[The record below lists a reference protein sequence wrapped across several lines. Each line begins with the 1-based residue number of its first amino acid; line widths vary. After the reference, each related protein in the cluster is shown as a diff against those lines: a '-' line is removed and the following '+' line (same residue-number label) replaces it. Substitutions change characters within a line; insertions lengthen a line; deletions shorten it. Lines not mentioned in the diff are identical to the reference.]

1 MNINHLAEQ
10 LKDVPQNRL
19 VGYAQNPNSVVP
31 QFLALAEIQRRKTLE
46 AGAQQKPQS
55 TVAEDVLASAQ
66 PMMQA
71 EETGVAQLPTGSLYQ
86 NDETFSAANGG
97 IVAFAGGGIYDTE
110 AAEGQESEAE
120 EMARLYPE
128 ASFMDRIKSGLSNSY
143 IGQKAARAM
152 EKERPTQLEAK
163 TGGGHKYE
171 SAVLEEAK
179 RQGVDPKLAL
189 HVLYKETGNLANPE
203 SAKSRSGAL
212 GVMQLMPKTAHGLG
226 VNPNVPEE
234 NIAGGIRY
242 LKQMSDKYQDP
253 RLAAAAYNAG
263 PGRLDKALK
272 SKGGIENL
280 PNETRKYIVGLAEG
294 GIAHYADGDLV
305 EARKRREDALN
316 ALTKNMPDMPEDY
329 AGSLTDY
336 LSDPKRAS
344 AYEKNQKERE
354 IARKAI
360 IYNNPLPAVNRDI
373 LNPSASMKR
382 DAAKPSQSEWDDN
395 TKKLPVMQSPEPSA
409 APAPTPDQAVTK
421 SQLENTSAPAALAP
435 EDPFAKL
442 GELLA
447 KKEAGLG
454 KEREQNKYLGM
465 LTAGLGMMGGKS
477 QYALENIGAGGQ
489 QGVATYGALNKQTSD
504 MEKDILSG
512 QLGMAKYKSAAEAQK
527 AHNDA
532 VLKQRQLEFT
542 GRDQDRDIQL
552 ANAFEAQQIK
562 ALDARYK
569 GMMGWGVDPK
579 LTAAYERDKAAIYND
594 PRYKALVKQAYP
606 GMDMSPLPSSAT
618 IPAQAIAALKK
629 DPKLKDQFEAK
640 FGAGS
645 AATYLGQ

>member
-1 MNINHLAEQ
+1 MNINHLADQ

-46 AGAQQKPQS
+46 SGSQQKPQS

-66 PMMQA
+66 PMMQSPQEA
-71 EETGVAQLPTGSLYQ
+71 GVDQLPTGSLYQ
-86 NDETFSAANGG
+86 NDETFNAANGG
-97 IVAFAGGGIYDTE
+97 IVAFAGGGMYDTE
-110 AAEGQESEAE
+110 ATEGQESEAD

-128 ASFMDRIKSGLSNSY
+128 ASFMDKIKSGLSSSY
-143 IGQKAARAM
+143 IGQKASRAM

-203 SAKSRSGAL
+203 SAKSKAGAL
-212 GVMQLMPKTAHGLG
+212 GVMQLMPKTAKGLG

-234 NIAGGIRY
+234 NIVGGIRY

-263 PGRLDKALK
+263 PGNLDKALR
-272 SKGGIENL
+272 SRGGIENL
-280 PNETRKYIVGLAEG
+280 PGETRKYIVGLANG
-294 GIAHYADGDLV
+294 GAVAFANGGPTQEDLD
-305 EARKRREDALN
+305 KALG
-316 ALTKNMPDMPEDY
+316 ALSKNMPEDY
-329 AGSLTDY
+329 DQYSGEPMSQSDY
-336 LSDPKRAS
+336 YRKRKIAENAIKSNLALPKAPMSEEQKRLYKS
-344 AYEKNQKERE
+344 AYGQVPPAPVAKPTVAEPAKTSEVPPSTQPFTPPTPPQVAVKEALQDTSTPEALQKE
-354 IARKAI
+354 
-360 IYNNPLPAVNRDI
+360 
-373 LNPSASMKR
+373 
-382 DAAKPSQSEWDDN
+382 DA
-395 TKKLPVMQSPEPSA
+395 
-409 APAPTPDQAVTK
+409 
-421 SQLENTSAPAALAP
+421 
-435 EDPFAKL
+435 FAKL
-442 GELLA
+442 GEILA

-489 QGVATYGALNKQTSD
+489 QGVATYGALNKQTGD
-504 MEKDILSG
+504 MEKDIMAG

-527 AHNDA
+527 AYHDA
-532 VLKQRQLEFT
+532 VLGQRQTEFA
-542 GRDQDRDIQL
+542 GRDQDRDIQM
-552 ANAFEAQQIK
+552 ANAFENQQIK

-569 GMMGWGVDPK
+569 GMMGWGADPK
-579 LTAAYERDKAAIYND
+579 LTAAYERDKAAIYTD
-594 PRYKALVKQAYP
+594 PRYKSLMKQAYP
-606 GMDMSPLPSSAT
+606 GVDMNPLPSSAT

-629 DPKLKDQFEAK
+629 DPKLKDQFESK

>member
-46 AGAQQKPQS
+46 AGSQQKPQS

-71 EETGVAQLPTGSLYQ
+71 PQQEAGVAQLPTGSLYQ

-97 IVAFAGGGIYDTE
+97 IVAFAGGGIYDSE
-110 AAEGQESEAE
+110 SADGEESEAD

-128 ASFMDRIKSGLSNSY
+128 ASFMDRIKAGLSNSY
-143 IGQKAARAM
+143 IGKKAARAM
-152 EKERPTQLEAK
+152 EKDRPTQLEAK
-163 TGGGHKYE
+163 TGRGHKYE

-203 SAKSRSGAL
+203 SAKSKAGAL

-226 VNPNVPEE
+226 VNPNIPEE

-272 SKGGIENL
+272 SQGGIDSL
-280 PNETRKYIVGLAEG
+280 PGETRKYIAGLAEG
-294 GIAHYADGDLV
+294 GIARYADGDLV
-305 EARKRREDALN
+305 EARKRREDALG
-316 ALTKNMPDMPEDY
+316 ALNNNMPDVPEDY
-329 AGSLTDY
+329 SGSLTDY
-336 LSDPKRAS
+336 LSDPKRAA

-360 IYNNPLPAVNRDI
+360 MYNNPLPSMNRDV
-373 LNPSASMKR
+373 LNPAASMKK

-395 TKKLPVMQSPEPSA
+395 TKKVPVMQPTAPSA
-409 APAPTPDQAVTK
+409 SPAPSPTADQAITR
-421 SQLENTSAPAALAP
+421 SQLANTSNPSGLEK
-435 EDPFAKL
+435 EDSFAKL
-442 GELLA
+442 AEILA

-489 QGVATYGALNKQTSD
+489 QGVATYGALNKQTGD
-504 MEKDILSG
+504 LEKDIMAG

-527 AHNDA
+527 AYHDEMLGQRKDVAANNQLNQLQDN
-532 VLKQRQLEFT
+532 LTNYRKQVASE
-542 GRDQDRDIQL
+542 IMS
-552 ANAFEAQQIK
+552 
-562 ALDARYK
+562 RYK
-569 GMMGWGVDPK
+569 GDPTMMTAVQKQPMDVEIQSALAKDDYYKSLLTK
-579 LTAAYERDKAAIYND
+579 LGL
-594 PRYKALVKQAYP
+594 PMP
-606 GMDMSPLPSSAT
+606 GGNSSVAPANRKPL
-618 IPAQAIAALKK
+618 
-629 DPKLKDQFEAK
+629 
-640 FGAGS
+640 GS
-645 AATYLGQ
+645 FSIGGSI